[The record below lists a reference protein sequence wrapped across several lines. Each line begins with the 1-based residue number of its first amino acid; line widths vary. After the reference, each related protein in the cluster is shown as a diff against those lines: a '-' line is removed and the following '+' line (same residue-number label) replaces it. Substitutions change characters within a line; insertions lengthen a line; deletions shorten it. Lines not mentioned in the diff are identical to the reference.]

1 MYGGPRCG
9 NGYLE
14 DGEEC
19 DCGDECSSPCCNAHN
34 CTLKAGAQCAH
45 GVCCENCKLK
55 SPGVLCRPA
64 SGSCDLPEYCDGKS
78 ESCPRHVLPMHAAG
92 SRAPPHSIPQ

>member
-64 SGSCDLPEYCDGKS
+64 SGSHCICLTMSTAENLDPEINWLLTSSAYGLVK
-78 ESCPRHVLPMHAAG
+78 
-92 SRAPPHSIPQ
+92 